1 MTSKEKMNEI
11 LDFVQNAANIDWGF
25 MMCLKQDLE
34 GLITIAQIE
43 GIKEAKDAL
52 NEVWDKQ

>member
-11 LDFVQNAANIDWGF
+11 LEYVQNVTNADWGF

-52 NEVWDKQ
+52 NEI